1 MNWPRRSRE
10 TTPREQFQPP
20 HCPHRCCPQHRIE
33 SPHER
38 FRYKRNAS
46 YLRKCDGRRIARFR
60 CNACGRG
67 FSSQSFAVSYYAK
80 RPELIRPTAK
90 ALCAGSAHRQIARSL
105 GCSHSTVNR
114 IAARLGRHC
123 MLLQALALEH
133 LDGIHEPVVL
143 DAFETFVSSQ
153 LDALGLATPV
163 GHQSWFVFGVD
174 PAPHRRGGRL
184 TPSQRRKLKRRKKPL
199 PARGGVKQSFSRV
212 FDLLELVMAPD
223 EHLTLYSD
231 KHPAC
236 PAALA
241 AHALASRTTLL
252 VFPNP
257 QRGPKGSPRSLEARL
272 RDAAMFPVDLLHRL
286 LRHTGAH
293 HRRETIAFGRRI
305 NAVVEGVWVVVV
317 WRNFVKGRS
326 ERKPDRRT
334 PAMLKGLADAP
345 WSWERVLAQRLFPDR
360 IRVPKAWMKVYRRD
374 WDTEEAGPMT
384 RHRRVNAY

>member
-1 MNWPRRSRE
+1 MDWPRRSVE

-20 HCPHRCCPQHRIE
+20 HCPHRDCPQHRVF
-33 SPHER
+33 PRCAR

-46 YLRKCDGRRIARFR
+46 YLRKCDGRRIARFH
-60 CNACGRG
+60 CHACGRG

-80 RPELIRPTAK
+80 RPELIRPTAR
-90 ALCAGSAHRQIARSL
+90 ALCAGSAQRQIARSL
-105 GCSHSTVNR
+105 GCSPSAISR

-123 MLLQALALEH
+123 LLLQALALEH
-133 LDGIHEPVVL
+133 LGGIHEPVVL
-143 DAFETFVSSQ
+143 DHFETFVCSQ

-163 GHQSWFVFGVD
+163 GHRSWFVYGVD

-184 TPSQRRKLKRRKKPL
+184 TRSQRRKLKRRKKPL
-199 PARGGVKQSFSRV
+199 PARGGVKRSFSRV
-212 FDLLELVMAPD
+212 FDLLELVLD
-223 EHLTLYSD
+223 REECLTLHRD
-231 KHPAC
+231 KHPAAA
-236 PAALA
+236 PALR
-241 AHALASRTTLL
+241 AHALRRRTHDL

-257 QRGPKGSPRSLEARL
+257 ERGPKGSPRSLEARL
-272 RDAAMFPVDLLHRL
+272 RDAAMFAVDVLHRIC
-286 LRHTGAH
+286 RHTLAH

-305 NAVVEGVWVVVV
+305 NAAVEGAWVVAI
-317 WRNFVKGRS
+317 WRNFVKWRS

-334 PAMLKGLADAP
+334 PAMLKGLAGEP

-360 IRVPKAWMKVYRRD
+360 IRVPQSWRKVYRRD